1 MRQILQS
8 IYKVKIFKRI
18 VPSLLKIYIR
28 IFNVSEVVVE
38 NNQIKLYLNLKNPID
53 REIYLTGNYEKNQ
66 IDFLSEQI
74 EKYKIKFFLDIGAHL
89 GFYSINLS
97 KKKISII
104 SFEPSKKNFDQL
116 KKNKDLNNSNNI
128 SIYNLALSN
137 EKKKIKMWV
146 PNKDKTGGFS
156 VYDENDEE
164 LRKYN
169 EEKTYKIE
177 SKSDLGDNIVKLEN
191 QKVAIKIDVERHE
204 KKVLIGMPNILT
216 NNDIVMQIELF
227 DDRKKE
233 IFEYLKNNKYR
244 LFYSIKRDYY
254 FKNF

>member
-28 IFNVSEVVVE
+28 ILNMSEVVVE
-38 NNQIKLYLNLKNPID
+38 NNEIKLYLNLKNPID

-89 GFYSINLS
+89 GFYSLNLS

-116 KKNKDLNNSNNI
+116 KKNKDLNNYNNI

-156 VYDENDEE
+156 VYDKNDEE
-164 LRKYN
+164 IRKYN